1 MLSEITQALK
11 GMRNLISPRVYT
23 ESEKLDPVEIESRVP
38 ISIAWGEKKGRG
50 EASQP
55 TVSKRG
61 GYKVQRCYYNRW
73 FKMTAWDR
81 DLYISF
87 KEEEKL
93 EKMKKF

>member
-1 MLSEITQALK
+1 M
-11 GMRNLISPRVYT
+11 YT
-23 ESEKLDPVEIESRVP
+23 ESEKLDSVKIESRVP

-50 EASQP
+50 EARQA

-61 GYKVQRCYYNRW
+61 DYEVEQCYYNRW
-73 FKMTAWDR
+73 LKMTTWVR

-93 EKMKKF
+93 EERKNFERLWHGKVIV